1 MVATSSA
8 SIRAPISGLSRLVE
22 VENAPAAGAAADAER
37 AKSFCAVLETGNIIY
52 LPRSPILLNAAD
64 RELLLGHKQTGS
76 ALHKN
81 IAYRPLE
88 DRISGLDKTEAT
100 AAVELRRILQEYAQ
114 NCAEFLSRFLAP
126 YAGKWK
132 LDFAS
137 FRPIEEEGRA
147 ARLHARN
154 DLLHFDSFPTR
165 PTDGARILRFF
176 TNINPKE
183 DRVWLTSET
192 FASFAPRV
200 ANMAGIIT
208 PPVHD
213 GGIAKALRA
222 LASFRWPW
230 TRRPAYDRYMNRCHN
245 VMKESSKFQAEMV
258 KQQWSFPP
266 NSSWMVF
273 TDGVSHAVIR
283 GQYALEQTFLI
294 PQAALIQPQN
304 SPLAILE
311 KLTGRKLA
319 ERPGV

>member
-1 MVATSSA
+1 MAATSSA
-8 SIRAPISGLSRLVE
+8 SIRAPISGLSRVVE
-22 VENAPAAGAAADAER
+22 VKNPAAAGGTADAER
-37 AKSFCAVLETGNIIY
+37 AKSFCAELETGNIIY
-52 LPRSPILLNAAD
+52 FPRSPILLTPVD
-64 RELLLGHKQTGS
+64 SEFLLGHKQAGS

-88 DRISGLDKTEAT
+88 DRISGLDKAEVTE
-100 AAVELRRILQEYAQ
+100 AVELRRILREYAQ
-114 NCAEFLSRFLAP
+114 NCTEFLSRFLAP

-165 PTDGARILRFF
+165 PTNGARILRFF
-176 TNINPKE
+176 TNINPTK
-183 DRVWLTSET
+183 DRVWRTSET

-200 ANMAGIIT
+200 ANMAGIT
-208 PPVHD
+208 PSVHN
-213 GGIAKALRA
+213 GGIAQALRTF
-222 LASFRWPW
+222 ASFRWPW
-230 TRRPAYDRYMNRCHN
+230 TRRPAYDRYMHRCHN
-245 VMKESSKFQAEMV
+245 AMKESSKFQAEMV

-294 PQAALIQPQN
+294 PQAALMQPQN

-311 KLTGRKLA
+311 RLTGRQLA
-319 ERPGV
+319 EQPRA